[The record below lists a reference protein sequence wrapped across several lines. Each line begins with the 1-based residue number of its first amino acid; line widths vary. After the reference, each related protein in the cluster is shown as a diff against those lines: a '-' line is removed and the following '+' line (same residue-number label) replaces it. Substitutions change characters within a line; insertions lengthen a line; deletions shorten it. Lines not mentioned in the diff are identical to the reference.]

1 MERADRARLIGLPG
15 AYTPASLHTIG
26 PLTLDEETAHHFR
39 VRRLAIGDDV
49 RVTDGEGAIGTGS
62 LTTLGKRSTTVD
74 LAELHHESE
83 PPPVRLLVP
92 VADRDRMLWLAEKS
106 AELGVRRWT
115 PLIWERSR
123 SVSPRGE
130 GEAFRAR
137 VRARMVAALIQSGG
151 AWLPLLDDESGGASF
166 VASVGVNND
175 GISLLL
181 DASGPPLT
189 DVLAP
194 LLDAAPTGRVGLPV
208 TLAVGPEGGLAG
220 EEVAAL
226 VRAGFRRCSLGP
238 RVLRFET
245 AAIAALAV
253 IGAVRGEQ

>member
-15 AYTPASLHTIG
+15 AFTPAPLHSIGSLA
-26 PLTLDEETAHHFR
+26 LDEETAHHFR
-39 VRRLAIGDDV
+39 VRRLNMGDEV
-49 RVTDGEGAIGTGS
+49 RVTDGSGIIGTGS
-62 LTTLGKRSTTVD
+62 LTALAKRSATVEV
-74 LAELHHESE
+74 AALHHEPE

-92 VADRDRMLWLAEKS
+92 VADRERMLWLAEKS

-115 PLIWERSR
+115 PLSWQRSR
-123 SVSPRGE
+123 SVSPRGA

-151 AWLPLLDDESGGASF
+151 AWLPLMENESDGATFLADFGVERDEIA
-166 VASVGVNND
+166 VV
-175 GISLLL
+175 L
-181 DASGPPLT
+181 DASGPPLLA
-189 DVLAP
+189 VLAP
-194 LLDAAPTGRVGLPV
+194 LLDAAPTGRDGLPV
-208 TLAVGPEGGLAG
+208 TLALGPEGGLAD

-226 VRAGFRRCSLGP
+226 VGAGFRRCSLGP

-253 IGAVRGEQ
+253 IGAARRKG